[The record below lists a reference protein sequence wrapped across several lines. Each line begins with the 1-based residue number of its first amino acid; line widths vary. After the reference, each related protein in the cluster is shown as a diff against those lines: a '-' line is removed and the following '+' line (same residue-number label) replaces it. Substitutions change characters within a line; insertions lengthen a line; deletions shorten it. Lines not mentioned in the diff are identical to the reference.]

1 MQTLIHSSLLI
12 WGVGF
17 HQTLNCWDK
26 KKSYGDWKMT
36 YLFTKTLSRRPEY
49 NSLVE
54 EFEDYDEEEIQNLEL
69 VKEDYKRKK

>member
-1 MQTLIHSSLLI
+1 
-12 WGVGF
+12 
-17 HQTLNCWDK
+17 
-26 KKSYGDWKMT
+26 MT